1 MKPLSTLKQGKRK
14 GGRSMPKK
22 KPILYPV
29 VFMIAITAFFTFLLA
44 FINASTID
52 IIQKQEDLR
61 LQRSILFVFDIP
73 YDEANDNEVTSIF
86 EDRIDIIQKEDRIIY
101 TYEIDGTTK
110 GYAFQF
116 SGSGLWGT
124 ITGHIALAPSFEE
137 IIGVNF
143 IAHSET
149 PGLGGRIDELWYK
162 NQFRGIIPN
171 SSTEAI
177 VYRPASN
184 GNVDAITGATLTSK
198 SVSGMINKF
207 IPVITEYAQEEGLYE
222 RN

>member
-1 MKPLSTLKQGKRK
+1 
-14 GGRSMPKK
+14 MPKK
-22 KPILYPV
+22 KPLLYPV

-52 IIQKQEDLR
+52 IIQRQEDLR
-61 LQRSILFVFDIP
+61 LQRSILYVFDIP
-73 YDEANDNEVTSIF
+73 YDEANDDEVTALF
-86 EDRIDIIQKEDRIIY
+86 DERIDVIQKEDRLIY
-101 TYEIDGTTK
+101 TYETDGQIK

-124 ITGHIALAPSFEE
+124 ITGHIAFVPSFEE
-137 IIGVNF
+137 ILGVNF
-143 IAHSET
+143 LSHSET

-162 NQFRGIIPN
+162 DQFRGIVPN
-171 SSTEAI
+171 TDGDAI
-177 VYRPASN
+177 VYSPATN

-198 SVSGMINKF
+198 SVSGMINTF
-207 IPVITEYAQEEGLYE
+207 IPDITEYAKEEGLYE